1 MKLEKN
7 CTAKERSEFMV
18 RVRREGLKVQR
29 TEDGGW
35 ETCEELRIKNEELR
49 VKDLEE
55 KTLRSEMTLRN
66 EGTIETVGTL
76 ETLDTVETGA
86 PKEEQPEQPA
96 KKGFW
101 KRLKSVIQN
110 SKFKIQN
117 YHDSN
122 TSDAEL

>member
-7 CTAKERSEFMV
+7 CTTKERSEFMV
-18 RVRREGLKVQR
+18 RVRREGLKVRR

-35 ETCEELRIKNEELR
+35 ETLGELRTKSEELR

-55 KTLRSEMTLRN
+55 KTLRSERTLRN
-66 EGTIETVGTL
+66 EEANEVSGATEVL
-76 ETLDTVETGA
+76 ETGA
-86 PKEEQPEQPA
+86 PKEEQPEKPA

-117 YHDSN
+117 YH
-122 TSDAEL
+122 E

>member
-7 CTAKERSEFMV
+7 CTTKERSDFMV
-18 RVRREGLKVQR
+18 RVRREGLKVHR

-35 ETCEELRIKNEELR
+35 ETCEELRTKSEELR

-55 KTLRSEMTLRN
+55 KTLRSERTLRN

-76 ETLDTVETGA
+76 ETVETGA
-86 PKEEQPEQPA
+86 PNKEQPEKPV

-117 YHDSN
+117 YH
-122 TSDAEL
+122 E